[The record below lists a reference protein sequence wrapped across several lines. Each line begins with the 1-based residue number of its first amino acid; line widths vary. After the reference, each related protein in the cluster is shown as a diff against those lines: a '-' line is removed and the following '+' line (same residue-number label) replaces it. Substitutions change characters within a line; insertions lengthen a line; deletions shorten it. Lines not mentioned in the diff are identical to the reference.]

1 MRTDRSIQLGLLV
14 GLAAVWQISAVNGWV
29 SPLILP
35 TLTDTLSRFATLLSA
50 PPAYETLGVT
60 LFEFAVAM
68 SLALTAGLVVGALC
82 GTNRYLGDLLEPM
95 LLALY
100 AVPIVMAFPLCVLFF
115 GIGSSSKIAFAAL
128 YAFFPIAI
136 QTLKGLRHVDP
147 ALIRTAVSLGASR
160 RQLLFKVRLPA
171 AFPVI
176 LAGVRLGAVLGLLTV
191 VAGEML
197 GALAGIGQA
206 LSSAVQT
213 FESAEAFAWIL
224 LVVALVSFVNS
235 GLSWLE
241 RRVAGE
247 P

>member
-1 MRTDRSIQLGLLV
+1 
-14 GLAAVWQISAVNGWV
+14 
-29 SPLILP
+29 
-35 TLTDTLSRFATLLSA
+35 
-50 PPAYETLGVT
+50 
-60 LFEFAVAM
+60 
-68 SLALTAGLVVGALC
+68 
-82 GTNRYLGDLLEPM
+82 
-95 LLALY
+95 
-100 AVPIVMAFPLCVLFF
+100 VLFF